1 LEQVVS
7 MTGYNTRD
15 VARMLGWTSTA
26 VRSCVRDGYTNA
38 TKNAS
43 GHLNFSFQDLVV
55 LRSVKALIDAGVS
68 KARVRRAM
76 GRLLEQLPEERT
88 LAAVRVVADGDRVV
102 VRDGDELWNAESGQ
116 RILTL
121 DISALDS
128 DAKMPIQHR
137 PNPTEP
143 DLSGEEWYQLGV
155 DLEISSPKES
165 KAAYRKALELAPR
178 NIDAHLNL
186 GRLLHEE
193 GRLRSAEAQYLAAL
207 EERPD
212 DVTALFNL
220 AVALEDLGRPME
232 ALVKYEQ
239 VVRLDSYYADAYFN
253 IAGIYE
259 RLGKRAEALRH
270 LKTYKSLT
278 TD

>member
-1 LEQVVS
+1 
-7 MTGYNTRD
+7 MNR
-15 VARMLGWTSTA
+15 
-26 VRSCVRDGYTNA
+26 
-38 TKNAS
+38 
-43 GHLNFSFQDLVV
+43 LV
-55 LRSVKALIDAGVS
+55 
-68 KARVRRAM
+68 
-76 GRLLEQLPEERT
+76 EQLPEERT

-102 VRDGDELWNAESGQ
+102 VRDGNELWNAESGQ

-128 DAKMPIQHR
+128 GATAPIQHR
-137 PNPTEP
+137 THPAEP
-143 DLSGEEWYQLGV
+143 DLSGEEWYQMGV
-155 DLEISSPKES
+155 DLEISSPKEA
-165 KAAYRKALELAPR
+165 KAAYRKALDLAPR
-178 NIDAHLNL
+178 NVDAHLNL

-193 GRLRSAEAQYLAAL
+193 GRLRSAEAQYRAAL
-207 EERPD
+207 EERPE

-232 ALVKYEQ
+232 ALAKYEQ

-278 TD
+278 SV